1 MLNELKLEYPAPPMD
16 DLADLQAGE
25 FLPARMKL
33 ETQFINDRGGVVEN
47 WIAEASDIVHVR
59 HLMEINRQL
68 GRMVGLPL
76 AQAAG
81 QPTAAGQG

>member
-1 MLNELKLEYPAPPMD
+1 VNE
-16 DLADLQAGE
+16 
-25 FLPARMKL
+25 
-33 ETQFINDRGGVVEN
+33 RGAVVEN
-47 WIAEASDIVHVR
+47 WIAEASELSHVR

-81 QPTAAGQG
+81 QPAAAGQG